1 MPGQANQS
9 PRRIRKMTGDLLR
22 ILRLIAEIQPRQGP
36 AGRFIGRN
44 FLVLFCL
51 PIHRF
56 PSYDHTE
63 ADSLQPRTKKTR
75 PKGTGRR
82 LLPVIL
88 CTLGLAGQASGQA
101 YGPADLDEAFGKATM
116 VISASSLACYRFD
129 LWLARERPQ
138 QTRGLMFVRDLPDD
152 TGMLFIYAEP
162 GRRSMWMKNTYL
174 PLDMLFIREDG
185 TVSSIV
191 ANTEPL
197 SLRSISSEEPVTYVL
212 ELNAGITERLGIVPG
227 DRIL

>member
-1 MPGQANQS
+1 M
-9 PRRIRKMTGDLLR
+9 
-22 ILRLIAEIQPRQGP
+22 
-36 AGRFIGRN
+36 
-44 FLVLFCL
+44 
-51 PIHRF
+51 
-56 PSYDHTE
+56 
-63 ADSLQPRTKKTR
+63 KKTSEN
-75 PKGTGRR
+75 PTGRR
-82 LLPVIL
+82 RLAAIV
-88 CTLGLAGQASGQA
+88 CMLGLAGQAAAQTSDREPDDA

-116 VISASSLACYRFD
+116 VVSASSLACYRFD

-138 QTRGLMFVRDLPDD
+138 QMRGLMFVRDLPND
-152 TGMLFIYAEP
+152 TGMLFIYDGP

-191 ANTEPL
+191 TDTEPL

-212 ELNAGITERLGIVPG
+212 ELNAGVTTELGIVPG

>member
-1 MPGQANQS
+1 MAD
-9 PRRIRKMTGDLLR
+9 DLLR
-22 ILRLIAEIQPRQGP
+22 ILRLNAGIRPLKRP
-36 AGRFIGRN
+36 AGGFIGRN
-44 FLVLFCL
+44 FLVLFGL
-51 PIHRF
+51 SLHRL
-56 PSYDHTE
+56 PSYDRTE

-75 PKGTGRR
+75 PGRTAQR
-82 LLPVIL
+82 LLLAIL
-88 CTLGLAGQASGQA
+88 FTLGLAGQTSAQQ

-138 QTRGLMFVRDLPDD
+138 QMRGLMFVRDLPDD
-152 TGMLFIYAEP
+152 TGMLFIYDSP

-191 ANTEPL
+191 TNTEPQ